1 MHMVN
6 MSFVD
11 MDVITCGGND
21 QQILMDR
28 LLIEGQEY
36 VFTKI
41 ISKIFLTEFW
51 LQKQEKKQID
61 T

>member
-28 LLIEGQEY
+28 LLIKGQEF

-41 ISKIFLTEFW
+41 ISNNHHFLS
-51 LQKQEKKQID
+51 
-61 T
+61 